1 MLHGQWL
8 SWSHYPTK
16 LPPVLTTVVTPNIHK
31 SYNMTPSA
39 LNVLQITSHKLQV
52 QKENKTRVNHN
63 LHIPGTFTDG
73 FSDIPGMGW

>member
-1 MLHGQWL
+1 
-8 SWSHYPTK
+8 
-16 LPPVLTTVVTPNIHK
+16 
-31 SYNMTPSA
+31 MTPSA

-73 FSDIPGMGW
+73 FSDIPGMG